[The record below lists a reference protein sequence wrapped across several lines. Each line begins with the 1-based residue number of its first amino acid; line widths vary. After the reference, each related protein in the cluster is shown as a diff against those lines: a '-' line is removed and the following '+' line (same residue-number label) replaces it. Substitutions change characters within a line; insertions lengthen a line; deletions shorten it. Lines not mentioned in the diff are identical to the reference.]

1 MTKLLKFAVAVA
13 VGAVLVFAFVPFG
26 GGKLTLQLT
35 IDRLEPLANGYHYEA
50 WVMIDGLPWYTG
62 KFNVG
67 PDGQLVDLDGNPVRD
82 SDYDAG
88 RDLTD
93 SAMVLITIQPPDVAV
108 GAPQLKATLTAGI
121 PAALRR
127 ARGRAPS
134 SLEALSLPAGATPE
148 ALFLSIEPA
157 PDDSPLLYSMRPLS
171 AELGAAEGDFA
182 NTSAGFPTGTAVIK

>member
-1 MTKLLKFAVAVA
+1 
-13 VGAVLVFAFVPFG
+13 
-26 GGKLTLQLT
+26 
-35 IDRLEPLANGYHYEA
+35 
-50 WVMIDGLPWYTG
+50 MIDGLPWSTG

-82 SDYDAG
+82 GDYDAG

-93 SAMVLITIQPPDVAV
+93 SAMVLITIQPPDGAV

-121 PAALRR
+121 PAALSDSF
-127 ARGRAPS
+127 ADASGRYVVSEGFVSFEDLSLLTLPAAWAYKAWATIDGALVSLLRFGEHGDAPPS
-134 SLEALSLPAGATPE
+134 SLETLSLPAGATPE
-148 ALFLSIEPA
+148 ALFVSIEPA
-157 PDDSPLLYSMRPLS
+157 PDDSPLPCSMRPHS